1 MWRPRAMSTAIT
13 ADARGTATAV
23 RERCAHCGL
32 EAAAGEAR
40 HLDGAMY
47 CCAGCETAASIIRQS
62 GLTGFYS
69 LPDKRTT
76 RVRSSGRSFA
86 EFDHDAFQTAHV
98 RRTAEGLAEVS
109 LYLEGVHC
117 ASCVWLVER
126 VPLAVPGAVRAE
138 LDVTRAVAQLAWDPE
153 RTTLSALARVLD
165 QLGYRPHPFRGRR
178 ADEARRAEER
188 AMLTRIGVAGAIAA
202 NVMTI
207 ALALYSGW
215 FGDMDAEFER
225 YFRWLSFALVTP
237 ALFWPGR
244 VFFRSAWAAVRARGL
259 HMDVPIAVALAAGY
273 LQGAFNTWRD
283 AGPIYFDAVATLIF
297 LLLVGRYLQH
307 RAQRSAADAAALL
320 GALSPDTAR
329 LVEGDAVRDV
339 PTEAVLPGMLV
350 EVRAGDTL
358 PADGTVETGRSS
370 LDLAMLTGEARPES
384 VGEGAAVFAGT
395 LNLTSTLRVRVTEA
409 GETSRIGKLLR
420 EVERGARERAPV
432 VLFADRMSGW
442 FIATV
447 LALAVTTVVL
457 WWGRDRF
464 AAVDHAIALL
474 VITCPC
480 ALAMATPLS
489 FTVAIGRAA
498 RRGILIKGGHAL
510 ESLTGR
516 GVVYLDKTG
525 TVTEGRLALEH
536 WDGTDDVRVL
546 VLGLER
552 RSRHPVAAAF
562 AAAWS
567 DVPVPEP
574 TEAREELGCG
584 LEGRVNGRRVVVG
597 KPTWVRQRVGLADA
611 EGVPHSTAAFAT
623 AGNDAGLT
631 PVLVA
636 VDGAIV
642 ARAGFGDPVRPQ
654 ARAAVDELRAR
665 GWDVRLLSGDAPEVV
680 TRVALALGLDPSA
693 GEGGATPERK
703 RDVIRNARA
712 AFPVTRI
719 TQSDRPVVM
728 VGDGVNDAA
737 AISIATVGVAVSGG
751 AEASMA
757 AADVY
762 LARGGIGAL
771 GELLDGARRTSRIV
785 RRNMLIALGYNAIGV
800 SLAMMGVIDPL
811 FAAVLMPVSS
821 LTVVLGAWQGRTFP
835 REAA

>member
-1 MWRPRAMSTAIT
+1 MSTAIT
-13 ADARGTATAV
+13 ADGRAATAAV

-32 EAAAGEAR
+32 EAAEGEAR
-40 HLDGAMY
+40 HVDGAMY
-47 CCAGCETAASIIRQS
+47 CCAGCQTAAEIIRQS
-62 GLTGFYS
+62 GLAGFYA
-69 LPDKRTT
+69 LPERRAA
-76 RVRSSGRSFA
+76 RVSSSGRSFA
-86 EFDHDAFQTAHV
+86 EFDHDAFQSAHV
-98 RRTAEGLAEVS
+98 RHTAEGLAEVA

-138 LDVTRAVAQLAWDPE
+138 LDVTRAVARLAWDPA

-207 ALALYSGW
+207 ALALYSG
-215 FGDMDAEFER
+215 FFTGMDAEFER

-237 ALFWPGR
+237 ALLWPGR
-244 VFFRSAWAAVRARGL
+244 VFFRSAWAAVRAGGL
-259 HMDVPIAVALAAGY
+259 HMDVPIAAALAAGY
-273 LQGAFNTWRD
+273 AQGAFNTWRD

-320 GALSPDTAR
+320 GALAPDTAR
-329 LVEGDAVRDV
+329 VVEGDEVREV

-358 PADGTVETGRSS
+358 PADGTVDSGRTS
-370 LDLAMLTGEARPES
+370 LDLAMLTGEARPVS
-384 VGEGAAVFAGT
+384 VDEGAAVFAGT
-395 LNLTSTLRVRVTEA
+395 VNLSATMRVRVTEA
-409 GETSRIGKLLR
+409 GETSRIGRLLR
-420 EVERGARERAPV
+420 DVERGARERAPM

-447 LALAVTTVVL
+447 LVLAVTTAAI
-457 WWGRDRF
+457 WWPHDRS

-480 ALAMATPLS
+480 ALAMATPLT

-498 RRGILIKGGHAL
+498 RRGVLIKGGHAL
-510 ESLTGR
+510 EALTAR
-516 GVVYLDKTG
+516 GTLFLDKTG
-525 TVTEGRLALEH
+525 TLTEGRLALER
-536 WDGTDDVRVL
+536 WEGTDDTRGL
-546 VLGLER
+546 VLALER
-552 RSRHPVAAAF
+552 GSRHPVAAGF
-562 AAAWS
+562 AAAWG
-567 DVPVPEP
+567 DVAVPE
-574 TEAREELGCG
+574 ARDVREVLGCG
-584 LEGRVNGRRVVVG
+584 VEGRVAGRCVVVG
-597 KPTWVRQRVGLADA
+597 KPSWVRQRVGSAGA
-611 EGVPHSTAAFAT
+611 EGVALSTGEC
-623 AGNDAGLT
+623 AGVDKGPGLT

-642 ARAGFGDPVRPQ
+642 ARAGFGDPLRPA
-654 ARAAVDELRAR
+654 ARAAVAGLGAL
-665 GWDVRLLSGDAPEVV
+665 GWDVRLLSGDSPDVV
-680 TRVALALGLDPSA
+680 ARVARELGLDPA
-693 GEGGATPERK
+693 AAEGGATPERK
-703 RDVIRNARA
+703 RDVVRAARA
-712 AFPVTRI
+712 AFPATR
-719 TQSDRPVVM
+719 QSPERPVVM

-737 AISIATVGVAVSGG
+737 AISLATVGIAVRGG
-751 AEASMA
+751 AEASLA

-771 GELLDGARRTSRIV
+771 GELLDGARRTSGIV
-785 RRNMLIALGYNAIGV
+785 RRNMLIALGYNAVGV

-811 FAAVLMPVSS
+811 FAAILMPVSS

-835 REAA
+835 REGT